1 MRFADLVQTSLA
13 VTETRARSSKIE
25 RLAAC
30 LSKMS
35 PDEISVGVAFL
46 SGELTQGK
54 IGLGYATVRGMA
66 ESEGAGP
73 YDLELLDVDR
83 RFGEIAVVSGAGSSQ
98 KRTELLAD
106 LFRRAGP
113 AERDF
118 LKRLIVGE
126 LRQGA
131 LEGILVEAIAS
142 AFRIDAALIRRAIM
156 LSGDA
161 RRVARTIR
169 ERGSAGLDE
178 FRLELGR
185 PLQPMLAQ
193 PAEDVASALSGSDEI
208 ALEYKLDGARI
219 QVHKVGTEVR
229 VFTRSLLDVTSRVPE
244 IVDAVGRLP
253 ATRVVLDGE
262 AIALRA
268 DGRPQPFQTTMR
280 RFGKKLELGQ
290 LRHELPIS
298 SFFFDCLHLEGEDL
312 IDRSLAERSQVMSGP
327 VTRDMLVERRIVHD
341 SREAEAFLAEALSRG
356 HEGVMAKVLSAPYEA
371 GRRGASWL
379 KVKPAHTLDLVVL
392 AVEWGSGRRRGFLSN
407 LHLGARDPTTG
418 GFVMLGKTFKGMT
431 DAMLKWQTEKL
442 LSLEVSRTDWVV
454 HVKPELVVE
463 IAFDGV
469 QASQQYPGGM
479 ALRFARVKRYRE
491 DKVPSDADTVE
502 RVRAIFE
509 GVEGSRRGA

>member
-13 VTETRARSSKIE
+13 VAETRARSAKIE

-30 LSKMS
+30 LSKMD
-35 PDEISVGVAFL
+35 PEEITVGVAFL

-66 ESEGAGP
+66 EGESAGP
-73 YDLELLDVDR
+73 SDLELLDVDR
-83 RFGEIAVVSGAGSSQ
+83 RFGEIATVSGAGSSQ
-98 KRTELLAD
+98 KRTSLLAD
-106 LFRRAGP
+106 LFHRAGS

-118 LKRLIVGE
+118 LRRLIVGE

-142 AFRIDAALIRRAIM
+142 AFRVDAALVRRAVM
-156 LSGDA
+156 LGGDP
-161 RRVARTIR
+161 RRVARAVR
-169 ERGSAGLDE
+169 ERGGPGLEE

-193 PAEDVASALSGSDEI
+193 PAEGVTAALSGTDET

-219 QVHKVGTEVR
+219 QVHRSGPDVR

-253 ATRVVLDGE
+253 VTSVVLDGE
-262 AIALRA
+262 AIALRG
-268 DGRPQPFQTTMR
+268 DGRPQPFQMTMR

-298 SFFFDCLHLEGEDL
+298 SFFFDCLHLDGEDL
-312 IDRSLAERSQVMSGP
+312 VDRSLAERFHAMSGP
-327 VTRDMLVERRIVHD
+327 LPRELRVERRIVHD
-341 SREAEAFLAEALSRG
+341 TDEAEAFLEEALSRG

-392 AVEWGSGRRRGFLSN
+392 AVEWGSGRRRGLLSN
-407 LHLGARDPTTG
+407 LHLGARDPKTG

-442 LSLEVSRTDWVV
+442 LSLELSRSDWVV

-491 DKVPSDADTVE
+491 DKAAVDADTIDH
-502 RVRAIFE
+502 VRAIFSG
-509 GVEGSRRGA
+509 GV

>member
-1 MRFADLVQTSLA
+1 MRFAELVQTSFGVA
-13 VTETRARSSKIE
+13 ETRARSTKIE

-30 LSKMS
+30 LSKMD

-66 ESEGAGP
+66 ASDGEGP
-73 YDLELLDVDR
+73 FELELLDVDR
-83 RFGEIAVVSGAGSSQ
+83 RFGDIARVSGAGSAR

-106 LFRRAGP
+106 LFRRADP

-131 LEGILVEAIAS
+131 LEGILVEALAG
-142 AFRIDAALIRRAIM
+142 AFRVDAALVRRAVM
-156 LSGDA
+156 LSGDP
-161 RRVARTIR
+161 RRVARAIR
-169 ERGSAGLDE
+169 ERGASGLDE

-193 PAEDVASALSGSDEI
+193 PADDIAAALSGADET

-219 QVHKVGTEVR
+219 QVHRSGGDVR

-244 IVDAVGRLP
+244 IVEAVGRLP
-253 ATRVVLDGE
+253 VRSIVLDGE

-290 LRHELPIS
+290 LRHELPMS
-298 SFFFDCLHLEGEDL
+298 SFYFDCLHLDGQDL
-312 IDRSLAERSQVMSGP
+312 VDRPLAERLHVMSGP
-327 VTRDMLVERRIVHD
+327 LTKELTIERRIVHD
-341 SREAEAFLAEALSRG
+341 VEEAKAFLEEALSRG

-379 KVKPAHTLDLVVL
+379 KLKPAHTLDLVVL

-407 LHLGARDPTTG
+407 LHLGARDPATG

-431 DAMLKWQTEKL
+431 DAMLKWQTDKL
-442 LSLEVSRTDWVV
+442 LSLEVSRTEWVV
-454 HVKPELVVE
+454 HVRPELVVE
-463 IAFDGV
+463 VAFDGV
-469 QASQQYPGGM
+469 QTSSQYPGGM

-491 DKVPSDADTVE
+491 DKAAADADTIDN
-502 RVRAIFE
+502 VRAIHL
-509 GVEGSRRGA
+509 RGT